1 MVPVVFAMPDSG
13 PWANPRYASASRSV
27 PTVSRPCS
35 TCRPPKRIPE
45 HHDERGRR
53 EDEGDWDGRRSIPL
67 PRLGALLDCTC
78 GSWHSLQVDAR
89 ADERHPAL
97 HRLDTRGI
105 VRTAACMRGLD
116 LVITIDSMTAH
127 LAGVL
132 NVPVWTLLAYDADWR
147 WMEKRSDT
155 PWYPSMRLFRQPA
168 PGDWA
173 AVVEDVRAAFA
184 LRA

>member
-1 MVPVVFAMPDSG
+1 M
-13 PWANPRYASASRSV
+13 
-27 PTVSRPCS
+27 
-35 TCRPPKRIPE
+35 
-45 HHDERGRR
+45 
-53 EDEGDWDGRRSIPL
+53 
-67 PRLGALLDCTC
+67 
-78 GSWHSLQVDAR
+78 DAR